1 MIEEKQL
8 LPSNCL
14 TLNVLF
20 VVAHQASLIDWQNF
34 RLSAML
40 IVITHHIKFL
50 KVLNVQSRWFTDNRV
65 MLSPCVESASE
76 EKSAEISMG
85 QQDRGTLVFYF
96 SPPPKQFSNRNSHL
110 LLSPGA
116 ISCQLRRFTSLQK
129 WLDFSDRDWFIIL
142 ELF

>member
-1 MIEEKQL
+1 MIEEKKL

-20 VVAHQASLIDWQNF
+20 VVVHQASLIYWQNF

-110 LLSPGA
+110 LLS
-116 ISCQLRRFTSLQK
+116 SSNQLPTETVHIFAEMTRLFRQRL
-129 WLDFSDRDWFIIL
+129 IYNL